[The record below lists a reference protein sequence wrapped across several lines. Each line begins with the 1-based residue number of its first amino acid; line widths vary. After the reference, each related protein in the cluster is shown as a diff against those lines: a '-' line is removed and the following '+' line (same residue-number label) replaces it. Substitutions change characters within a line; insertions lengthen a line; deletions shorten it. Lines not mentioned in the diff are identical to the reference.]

1 MNKIKLNPRPGTRPS
16 IILLGLL
23 AVCVSGAVFAQESV
37 LTDAEV
43 RQELEAELEMLLL
56 KIMDHPQLQNAS
68 GRGVFMEVDL
78 PAREV
83 TELGLVFDAA
93 YEERAD
99 QQGLLVLGVT
109 PGGSAD
115 AMGVDAG
122 DRIVA
127 VNGQS
132 LLALGG
138 DESGRLLAA
147 NQLEEATI
155 SLGEGEPVSL
165 TVKRAG
171 EELALSGALSKRVL
185 PSAHLRVGDAQ
196 ELAMIDEEPG
206 CGTISIFSNPPRGQ
220 QIYPVTIAEIDGES
234 QSTGLRKMFYVEP
247 GLHEFKVHERIDRPG
262 FSPRSRDRRKSQT
275 IMIEVEP
282 DTIYHLGAR
291 LAVENRFIPGREGY
305 WQPMVWKQEVS
316 RCKGQPRG

>member
-1 MNKIKLNPRPGTRPS
+1 M
-16 IILLGLL
+16 
-23 AVCVSGAVFAQESV
+23 
-37 LTDAEV
+37 TDAEV
-43 RQELEAELEMLLL
+43 RQELETELEMLLL
-56 KIMDHPQLQNAS
+56 KIMDHPQLQKAS

-83 TELGLVFDAA
+83 AELGLVFDAA
-93 YEERAD
+93 YEKLAD
-99 QQGLLVLGVT
+99 EQGLLVLGVT

-115 AMGVDAG
+115 AMGINAG
-122 DRIVA
+122 DRIIA

-147 NQLEEATI
+147 NQLEEATTNL
-155 SLGEGEPVSL
+155 SEDEAVSL
-165 TVKRAG
+165 AVRRAG
-171 EELALSGALSKRVL
+171 QELALSGSLSKRVL
-185 PSAHLRVGDAQ
+185 PAAHLRVGDAQ

-206 CGTISIFSNPPRGQ
+206 CGTISIFANPPRGQ
-220 QIYPVTIAEIDGES
+220 QIYPVTIAEINGES

-247 GLHEFKVHERIDRPG
+247 GMHEFKVHERIDRPG

-305 WQPMVWKQEVS
+305 WQPLVWKQEVS
-316 RCKGQPRG
+316 RCKGQPRGG